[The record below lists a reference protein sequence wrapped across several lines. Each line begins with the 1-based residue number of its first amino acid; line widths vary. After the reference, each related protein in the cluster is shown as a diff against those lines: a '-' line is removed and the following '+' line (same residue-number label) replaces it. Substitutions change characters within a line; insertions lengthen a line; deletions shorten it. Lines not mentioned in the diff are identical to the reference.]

1 MGQLSFADIEL
12 GLSRKP
18 SRISLRLDKI
28 NTIVDRG
35 TIYGLV
41 KDTDYTNTDIG
52 GRPPLALLSKTKML
66 FLQHLHNLSGPELED
81 QVNDR

>member
-28 NTIVDRG
+28 NTLLIVVQFM
-35 TIYGLV
+35 IW
-41 KDTDYTNTDIG
+41 
-52 GRPPLALLSKTKML
+52 
-66 FLQHLHNLSGPELED
+66 
-81 QVNDR
+81 